1 MLRRKTPGEIRVTS
15 NTPKIS
21 LVDVDSIR
29 VEERLRPRGDIT
41 ALVQSIASLGLLNP
55 ITLAEDFRLIA
66 GHNRLAAFKE
76 LGRKEIPAIV
86 LRLSEVE
93 TKLAEIDENLI
104 RNELTLLDR
113 AEHYHYRKQLYE
125 ALFPETR
132 RGGRRGNQ
140 HTGGIRRQNDKL
152 SFSQDAARKTI
163 QSGRSIQRLIEIA
176 RKLTSETKA
185 LLRNSPIANSKMEL
199 LRLSKVPSAVQEE
212 VAQVLAQNRGWTVTE
227 ARALVERRRRLATPC
242 PLPLEGQDYRL
253 IRGSLSD
260 RGKDVESESVS
271 LILTDPPYFKNCLGV
286 FSELSAFAARV
297 LKPGGSL
304 VTMVGAY
311 FLPEILARLS
321 EQLDYHWVI
330 NCIMNG
336 GNRYIESR
344 RVRVA
349 SKPFVWFVKGKY
361 FGQTI
366 RDVMTSGGPDKR
378 FHPWGQAESEFAF
391 MVECFTQPNDL
402 IVDPF
407 LGGGVS
413 AVAALRLGRRFI
425 GIDSALE
432 SVEMSRR
439 RIEEVQTFEVPPS
452 VTDSQ
457 ILTVGA
463 TH

>member
-1 MLRRKTPGEIRVTS
+1 MASDTFQ
-15 NTPKIS
+15 IS

-29 VEERLRPRGDIT
+29 VEERLRPRGDIS

-104 RNELTLLDR
+104 RNELSLLER
-113 AEHYHYRKQLYE
+113 ADHYLYRKQLYE
-125 ALFPETR
+125 AIYPETR

-140 HTGGIRRQNDKL
+140 HTGGIRRQSDKL
-152 SFSQDAARKTI
+152 SFSQDAARKTL
-163 QSGRSIQRLIEIA
+163 QSSRTVQRLIEIA
-176 RKLTSETKA
+176 GRLTAETKTV
-185 LLRNSPIANSKMEL
+185 LRNTPVANSKTEL
-199 LRLSKVPSAVQEE
+199 LRLSKISSPAQEQ
-212 VAQVLAQNRGWTVTE
+212 VAQTLAQNRGRTVTE
-227 ARALVERRRRLATPC
+227 ARALVERRRRLDLPC
-242 PLPLEGQDYRL
+242 SLPLEGEDYRL
-253 IRGSLSD
+253 LHGSLSD
-260 RGKDVESESVS
+260 RGQEVESESVS
-271 LILTDPPYFKNCLGV
+271 LILTDPPYFKECLGV

-297 LKPGGSL
+297 LRPGGAL
-304 VTMVGAY
+304 IAMVGAY
-311 FLPEILARLS
+311 FLPEILNRLG
-321 EQLDYHWVI
+321 ERLQYHWII

-336 GNRYIESR
+336 GNRYVESR

-361 FGQTI
+361 EGQTI
-366 RDVMTSGGPDKR
+366 RDVISSGGPDKR

-391 MVECFTQPNDL
+391 LVECFSQINDL
-402 IVDPF
+402 VADPF
-407 LGGGVS
+407 VGGGVS
-413 AVAALRLGRRFI
+413 AVAALRLGRRFV

-439 RIEEVQTFEVPPS
+439 RIEELPYSIVPVVAS
-452 VTDSQ
+452 RAVTS
-457 ILTVGA
+457 GSPN
-463 TH
+463 